1 MPDSKPIVL
10 KAGDDAPSF
19 SLVSD
24 SGETID
30 LQSFHGKNNVVLY
43 FYPKDSTPGCT
54 IEACEFRDASA
65 DLNKYDTVVLGL
77 SKDSIKSHQRFI
89 EKQGLNFPLLS
100 DPEAE
105 VCSAY
110 GVFKLK
116 KNYGR
121 EYMGIERSTFIIGK
135 NGKIVQAYYGVK
147 VKGHAADVLSV
158 VQGI

>member
-1 MPDSKPIVL
+1 MSESEPIVL
-10 KAGDDAPSF
+10 KIGDNAPAF

-30 LQSFHGKNNVVLY
+30 LESFHGKNNIVLY
-43 FYPKDSTPGCT
+43 FYPKDSTPGCS
-54 IEACEFRDASA
+54 IEACAFRDAKG
-65 DLNKYDTVVLGL
+65 NFGKHDTVVLGV

-89 EKQGLNFPLLS
+89 EKQTLNFPLLS

-135 NGKIVQAYYGVK
+135 DGKIVQAYYGVK
-147 VKGHAADVLSV
+147 VKGHAADILSV
-158 VQGI
+158 VQDI